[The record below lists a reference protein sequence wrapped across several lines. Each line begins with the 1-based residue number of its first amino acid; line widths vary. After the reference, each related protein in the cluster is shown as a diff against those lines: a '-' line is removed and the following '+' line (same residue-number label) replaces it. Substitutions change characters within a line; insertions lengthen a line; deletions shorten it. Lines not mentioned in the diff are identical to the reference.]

1 MKGVVMRSI
10 IVRFFLLLVL
20 FFPALASSATPTTS
34 LTGLWWNP
42 NESGWGMSLTQ
53 QGTTVFAAWY
63 TYNSAGK
70 PTWLVM
76 SSCPVV
82 GSSCTGDIYDVR
94 GGTPLALPWNG
105 SGKIVTKVGTGTLAF
120 TDNNTG
126 AFNYSVNGASGTKQ
140 IVRQMFA
147 TGTTQPAT
155 DYSALWWNEDESG
168 WGVAITQQYE
178 TIFATMYSYDVS
190 GNPVWYVA
198 SNCPLSSNGCTG
210 DLYQVTGGSAPDAAW
225 NANLAVTQVGTV
237 SFILN
242 DNCTGTMTYTING
255 VTTTKAITNQLPAAN
270 QCAAGTVAAKTTA
283 GVCAA
288 TLSQDLTLQ
297 IPQFFIAGTPY
308 SATLKITQS
317 SDGSYTTKVTSFG
330 PTSRADC
337 SDGDAGII
345 VISNNTYMLHV
356 PSFIFGTN
364 QYWANFEYIPSA
376 GETISLANAAASV
389 SGAGSTLKIT
399 KYGNAVADVT
409 GEGSAFISLSQVTA
423 TSAQILSA
431 TPLPRTVA
439 QSPVRTAQAVGNFDY
454 EIKESFPGGVDAH
467 LKLTALQNQYTPTAE
482 EVSLASQLGV
492 NVYNVKMTYS
502 ATVDGFNLQLQ
513 YFVPNSAL
521 SLSSAANL
529 VQALSS
535 DARVKPQ
542 PKSEAQQLAVPADR
556 SALAEGGTQS
566 GVNVVLVATI
576 TEGFK
581 GAFESLVASGFGKTK
596 RYGGKLGETLAKDGT
611 NGGDAFMDIVAATD
625 IKAEH
630 EKWMKRLAAAKDCA
644 DNPEVPYGA
653 GDKERVQATVSTSQ
667 MNLKMNTAVR
677 FLNQMAKTGL
687 GLVADKVPG
696 LNYVAS
702 GIAAH
707 SDDALKTLSEMDV
720 KTAENGVSCKKAYQ
734 AGNGTN
740 DTLTFS
746 GVICNLAQPFTLK
759 SLSGTRST
767 YFYLIPGN
775 GTGMFGSYTNATIV
789 SARCDAKGMGDYTI
803 SRGNDGALL
812 VYLKGSV
819 TVTCLN
825 TGSFSSVE
833 AYDLTLIPTVAACP

>member
-1 MKGVVMRSI
+1 MRSLL
-10 IVRFFLLLVL
+10 VRLFFLLIL
-20 FFPALASSATPTTS
+20 FFPALSSAASSSTS

-42 NESGWGMSLTQ
+42 SESGWGMSLTQ
-53 QGTTVFAAWY
+53 QGTTVFVAWY
-63 TYNSAGK
+63 TYDSNGK
-70 PTWLVM
+70 PVWYVM

-82 GSSCTGDIYDVR
+82 SNSCTGDIYDVK

-105 SGKIVTKVGTGTLAF
+105 SGKAVTKAGTGTLTF
-120 TDNNTG
+120 TDNDTG
-126 AFNYSVNGASGTKQ
+126 TFNYSVNGVSGTKN
-140 IVRQMFA
+140 IARQVFA
-147 TGTTQPAT
+147 TGTSQPTT
-155 DYSALWWNEDESG
+155 DYSALWWNENESG
-168 WGVAITQQYE
+168 WGVALTQQYE
-178 TIFATMYSYDVS
+178 TIFATLYSYDAS

-198 SNCPLSSNGCTG
+198 SSCPLSGNGCTG
-210 DLYQVTGGSAPDAAW
+210 DLYQVTGGSAPTMAW
-225 NANLAVTQVGTV
+225 SATLAVTKVGTV
-237 SFILN
+237 SFVLN
-242 DNCTGTMTYTING
+242 DSCTGTMTYTING

-270 QCAAGTVAAKTTA
+270 QCAASTVAVKAAA

-288 TLSQDLTLQ
+288 TLTQGLTLQ
-297 IPQFFIAGTPY
+297 VPQLYIAGSPY
-308 SATLKITQS
+308 AATLKIAQAA
-317 SDGSYTTKVTSFG
+317 DGSYTAKIASFEA
-330 PTSRADC
+330 TSRTDC
-337 SDGDAGII
+337 SEGDAGI
-345 VISNNTYMLHV
+345 VVLSNNTYMLHV
-356 PSFIFGTN
+356 PSLVFGDS
-364 QYWANFEYIPSA
+364 QYWANFEYIPAS
-376 GETISLANAAASV
+376 GETISLTNAAASV

-399 KYGNAVADVT
+399 KYGNAIADVT
-409 GEGSAFISLSQVTA
+409 GEGSALMSLSQVTA

-439 QSPVRTAQAVGNFDY
+439 ESPARAAATVATVGNFDY
-454 EIKESFPGGVDAH
+454 ELKESFPGGVDAH

-502 ATVDGFNLQLQ
+502 ATVDGFSLQLQ

-521 SLSSAANL
+521 SPSSAVNL

-535 DARVKPQ
+535 DAQIKPQ
-542 PKSEAQQLAVPADR
+542 TRSKVLHLTTPADK

-576 TEGFK
+576 TEGVK

-596 RYGGKLGETLAKDGT
+596 RYGGKAGELAKDGT
-611 NGGDAFMDIVAATD
+611 TGGDAFMDIVAATD

-630 EKWMKRLAAAKDCA
+630 EKWMKRLAAAQDCA

-696 LNYVAS
+696 LGYVAA

-720 KTAENGVSCKKAYQ
+720 KVAENGVSCKKAYQ

-767 YFYLIPGN
+767 YFYLTPGN

-789 SARCDAKGMGDYTI
+789 SSRCDAKGMGDYTI

-819 TVTCLN
+819 TVTCLS
-825 TGSFSSVE
+825 TGSLSSVE

>member
-1 MKGVVMRSI
+1 MRSFVI
-10 IVRFFLLLVL
+10 RLFILLGL
-20 FFPALASSATPTTS
+20 FFPQIASAATSPTS

-42 NESGWGMSLTQ
+42 DESGWGMSLTQ

-63 TYNSAGK
+63 TYDATGK
-70 PTWLVM
+70 PVWFVM
-76 SSCPVV
+76 SSCPIS
-82 GSSCTGDIYDVR
+82 GSGCTGDIYDVR
-94 GGTPLALPWNG
+94 GGTPLELPWNG
-105 SGKIVTKVGTGTLAF
+105 SGKAVAKAGTGTLSF
-120 TDNNTG
+120 TDNDAGT
-126 AFNYSVNGASGTKQ
+126 FNYSVNGVSGARN
-140 IVRQMFA
+140 IYRQVFA
-147 TGTTQPAT
+147 TGISQPTT
-155 DYSALWWNEDESG
+155 DYSALWWNENESG
-168 WGVAITQQYE
+168 WGVALTQQYE
-178 TIFATMYSYDVS
+178 TIFATLYSYDAS

-198 SNCPLSSNGCTG
+198 SNCPLSGNGCTG
-210 DLYQVTGGSAPDAAW
+210 ELYQVSGGSAPSAAW
-225 NANLAVTQVGTV
+225 NANLAVAQVGSV
-237 SFILN
+237 SFVFN
-242 DNCTGTMTYTING
+242 DSCTGTMAYTING

-270 QCAAGTVAAKTTA
+270 QCAASTVAVKAAA
-283 GVCAA
+283 GACAA
-288 TLSQDLTLQ
+288 ALTQGLTLQ
-297 IPQFFIAGTPY
+297 VPQLYIAGSPY
-308 SATLKITQS
+308 AATLKITQAA
-317 SDGSYTTKVTSFG
+317 DGSYTAQTTGFE
-330 PTSRADC
+330 PTSRSDC

-345 VISNNTYMLHV
+345 VLSNNTYMLHV
-356 PSFIFGTN
+356 PSIVFGDS
-364 QYWANFEYIPSA
+364 QHWLNFEYIPA
-376 GETISLANAAASV
+376 PGETISLANAAASI

-399 KYGNAVADVT
+399 KYGNAVTDVT
-409 GEGSAFISLSQVTA
+409 GEGSALMSLAQVTG

-439 QSPVRTAQAVGNFDY
+439 ESPARAVKAVGNFDY

-482 EVSLASQLGV
+482 EVALANQLGV

-521 SLSSAANL
+521 SPSSAANL

-535 DARVKPQ
+535 DAQIKPQ
-542 PKSEAQQLAVPADR
+542 TRSKVLHLTTPADK
-556 SALAEGGTQS
+556 SALADGGTQS

-576 TEGFK
+576 TEGVK

-596 RYGGKLGETLAKDGT
+596 RYGGKAGELAKDGT
-611 NGGDAFMDIVAATD
+611 TGGDAFMDIVAATD

-630 EKWMKRLAAAKDCA
+630 EKWMKRLAAAQDCA

-653 GDKERVQATVSTSQ
+653 GDQERVQATVSTSQ

-696 LNYVAS
+696 LGYVAS

-767 YFYLIPGN
+767 YFYLTPGN
-775 GTGMFGSYTNATIV
+775 GTGMFGSYTNDTIV
-789 SARCDAKGMGDYTI
+789 SSRCDAKGIGDYTI

-825 TGSFSSVE
+825 TGSFSSIE